1 MARAGLTGAAE
12 DPQWVRGAKDSDLR
26 TKKRRPEKIGR
37 NAPSKT
43 WPPLNVH
50 VPKPQF
56 VPHTMFSRFHCKR
69 FVNQLT
75 YTVLLY
81 SNVFYGSLPVGT
93 AISSC
98 TGIGS
103 LPVGSATSGLLPRDR
118 ASERHT
124 GPG

>member
-1 MARAGLTGAAE
+1 MNAGIVHRVADHSGVSLDRATRRMRACVSRLTMARAGLTGAAE

-43 WPPLNVH
+43 RPPLNVH

-56 VPHTMFSRFHCKR
+56 VPHTMFSRFRCKR

-75 YTVLLY
+75 YTVLIY
-81 SNVFYGSLPVGT
+81 
-93 AISSC
+93 C
-98 TGIGS
+98 EC
-103 LPVGSATSGLLPRDR
+103 RR
-118 ASERHT
+118 
-124 GPG
+124 GPHQP